1 MGALAPICPWIPED
15 DLLLKNAVE
24 AGASLES
31 LAKGAVQ
38 FSRRFTVQE
47 LQNRW
52 LALLYDPVVSAEA
65 SARMIE
71 FERSAASLP
80 SKPYKCEDSKESKRV
95 SGKRKAESVRSYY
108 YSMRKR
114 ICNEPFDST
123 DLNYLVGPGHNDC
136 SGNGNELSA
145 TNSMLV
151 DPISNHFGLR
161 DSNVNVTHSSVP
173 EFGTESISDANAGV
187 TADACYTGFH
197 SSVKEDLHMVQNNM
211 HARISC
217 TFGENSP
224 LAISCS
230 VIEESGQP
238 KGVPVSNMS
247 EAHHLDSKPSVLY
260 DQSIG
265 NMGKVCSGFGGSQV
279 FDSPISD
286 CGGLLNNLGCTSP
299 LPPMSTWNTIEGI
312 SAPTIPNVHLSE
324 SDQDI
329 ADTFAFPERGN
340 LENAHTSGYDDVIL
354 DSSIKNKCHVTP
366 QHISPSSTDYFAEL
380 SDALLNFT
388 NDEELLFM
396 GAGEKDGIDKS
407 FIDGFGSILLD
418 SPNGNMPN
426 IAATEAATAPHCYLA
441 TSGGEHCGVSDDK
454 RQCHYSDAPDG
465 RTVCSSESRMTTFAS
480 SMNPQFP
487 ELRNGVICCL
497 LNTEDTEIPSND
509 DVFLPYRMPSPPLL
523 SVTQSRF
530 HEADNPNSS
539 FVNDFSDHE
548 KANAGCLSRMKREW
562 KIPGQSHFSPHMRG
576 SQLVPDKNVSHLL
589 GGREVKIELPNND
602 HPHSAFRIASTA
614 CQDQVKTS
622 ANRNT
627 SNPLPAILE
636 GGVTDIGRA
645 NHLNYNA
652 NSYIVKPVSGFD
664 NLMSYAQ
671 ANPISCKHEL
681 NALAKNQRAHAELS
695 SVKMTVPDLVVNH
708 SPADQ
713 EEVPSAI
720 DDDVPH
726 FSDVEAMIL
735 DMDLSPDDQDFNA
748 IREVSRYQHEDSKRA
763 IIRLEQAANSY
774 MQRAM
779 ASQGALAVLYGRRTK
794 FYIKK
799 TMVELGREAEGSKV
813 DIDLARE
820 GRANKISRK
829 QARIQMDQSG
839 SFYLTNVGKCSIL
852 INNKEIAPNQSA
864 RLTSSCLIEI
874 RGMAFVFEA
883 NQTCVKRY
891 ANRLTKESQNQDQK
905 V

>member
-1 MGALAPICPWIPED
+1 MGALAPVCPWIPED

-24 AGASLES
+24 SGASLES

-47 LQNRW
+47 LQIRW

-71 FERSAASLP
+71 FERSAVSLP
-80 SKPYKCEDSKESKRV
+80 SKPCRCEDSKESNRV

-108 YSMRKR
+108 YSMRKS

-123 DLNYLVGPGHNDC
+123 NLNYLVGPGHNDC
-136 SGNGNELSA
+136 SGNGNEPSA
-145 TNSMLV
+145 ASCMLV

-161 DSNVNVTHSSVP
+161 DSNVDITHSSVP
-173 EFGTESISDANAGV
+173 EFGTEGISAANAGV

-197 SSVKEDLHMVQNNM
+197 SSVKEDLQMAQNNM
-211 HARISC
+211 HARIPC
-217 TFGENSP
+217 TFGENVP

-230 VIEESGQP
+230 VVKESGQP
-238 KGVPVSNMS
+238 KIVPVSNMS
-247 EAHHLDSKPSVLY
+247 EAHHLDSKPSVIH
-260 DQSIG
+260 DQSLG
-265 NMGKVCSGFGGSQV
+265 NMDKVCSGFGGSQV

-286 CGGLLNNLGCTSP
+286 CGGLLHNLGCTSP
-299 LPPMSTWNTIEGI
+299 LPPMPIWSTIEGI
-312 SAPTIPNVHLSE
+312 SAPTIPDVHLSG
-324 SDQDI
+324 SGQDT

-340 LENAHTSGYDDVIL
+340 LENANTSGYDDVIL
-354 DSSIKNKCHVTP
+354 DSKNKIQVPCDTTHLT
-366 QHISPSSTDYFAEL
+366 PSSTDYFAEL

-388 NDEELLFM
+388 NDEELFFM

-426 IAATEAATAPHCYLA
+426 IAATEAATAPHSYLA

-465 RTVCSSESRMTTFAS
+465 HAVCSSESRMAIFVS

-509 DVFLPYRMPSPPLL
+509 DVFLPYRMPSSPLS

-530 HEADNPNSS
+530 HEADISTSS
-539 FVNDFSDHE
+539 FVNDFTDHQ
-548 KANAGCLSRMKREW
+548 KANAGCLNRMKIEW
-562 KIPGQSHFSPHMRG
+562 KIPGQSHFSSHMRG
-576 SQLVPDKNVSHLL
+576 SQLVAEKNASHLL
-589 GGREVKIELPNND
+589 GGREVKIEVSNSD
-602 HPHSAFRIASTA
+602 HPHSAFRIASTD
-614 CQDQVKTS
+614 CQDAVKTS
-622 ANRNT
+622 ANGSI
-627 SNPLPAILE
+627 SNPLPAIME
-636 GGVTDIGRA
+636 GGVTDIEQA

-652 NSYIVKPVSGFD
+652 NSYLVKPVSGFD

-671 ANPISCKHEL
+671 ANAISCKHEV
-681 NALAKNQRAHAELS
+681 NALAQNQRAHAELS
-695 SVKMTVPDLVVNH
+695 SVKMTVPDLVINH

-713 EEVPSAI
+713 EVPSDI

-735 DMDLSPDDQDFNA
+735 DMDLSPDDQDIYA
-748 IREVSRYQHEDSKRA
+748 RREVSRYQHEDSKRT

-774 MQRAM
+774 MQRAI

-799 TMVELGREAEGSKV
+799 TMVELGRTAEGSTV

-820 GRANKISRK
+820 GCANKISRK

-839 SFYLTNVGKCSIL
+839 SFYLTNIGKCSIFV
-852 INNKEIAPNQSA
+852 NNKEIAPNQSV
-864 RLTSSCLIEI
+864 RLASSCLIEI
-874 RGMAFVFEA
+874 RGMAFVFET
-883 NQTCVKRY
+883 NETCVKRY
-891 ANRLTKESQNQDQK
+891 AIGLAKES
-905 V
+905 